1 MLVIIQFLYK
11 NLNYIKNKDKL
22 NYQTY
27 PYFFI
32 RYINKRILINYRDDD
47 YA

>member
-11 NLNYIKNKDKL
+11 ILNYIKNKDKFKNL
-22 NYQTY
+22 TY
-27 PYFFI
+27 PYFFT
-32 RYINKRILINYRDDD
+32 RYINKRILINYRDD